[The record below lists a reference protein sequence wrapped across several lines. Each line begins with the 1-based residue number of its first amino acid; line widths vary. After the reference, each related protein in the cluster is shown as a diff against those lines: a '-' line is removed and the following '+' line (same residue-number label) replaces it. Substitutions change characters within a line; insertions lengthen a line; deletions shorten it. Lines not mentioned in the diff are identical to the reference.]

1 MTMIQRSKRR
11 TGFCGKPLDSLA
23 YMSVFILLLT
33 ISSNLPPVS
42 SFTII
47 TTHSSLTARR
57 HGQES
62 LTQRD
67 IFFRTRKQPADGGSD
82 EDGMEDEDEEEEI
95 DPYRQIASSEFL
107 DSNEEVA
114 AKLALPKDTKFT
126 PATGIDWGGALGRLR
141 ERVEDVESG
150 KSQDPSQALFRLM
163 SSQSP
168 NQAIGSFIS
177 TASPKVVQ
185 AMSGAVGSLL
195 GGLASPT
202 SGIEVVVKST
212 GDKVASLCF
221 QLQMTGY
228 LFRNAEY
235 AMALKDL
242 MKLQGSPTLQE
253 YKEAFDKL
261 DSDRSGYIE
270 ASEIKDLMDDAYD
283 GKAPSFEIDA
293 FLDFFDE
300 DKDGKV
306 SWDEFQ
312 KGLIGVAQ
320 TLREDPQKSLLN
332 SLSLPAGLEED
343 DDEDSESSDYETR
356 LTGTIEIEMED
367 GIIVEMNAQ
376 EYMETLKNEAKALKE
391 ALRRETGGSKLGDQS
406 VVSSMEPSLD
416 QDGGGIA
423 AYIASRKG
431 DIKSLTEGI
440 SPEIVKTM
448 QMLVDFV
455 LEGGGTSAPPKGA
468 KEVKKEEIEM
478 TIPGAALQQLALWQL
493 VLGYRLREAEAKGE
507 YLKLLE

>member
-1 MTMIQRSKRR
+1 MIQRSKGRP
-11 TGFCGKPLDSLA
+11 GLCGQPLNSLA
-23 YMSVFILLLT
+23 YIFVLLLFRT
-33 ISSNLPPVS
+33 ISSNLSPVS
-42 SFTII
+42 SFTIV
-47 TTHSSLTARR
+47 TTHSSLAARR
-57 HGQES
+57 HGQRS
-62 LTQRD
+62 LIQRD

-82 EDGMEDEDEEEEI
+82 EDGMEDDDEEEEEF

-107 DSNEEVA
+107 DTNEEVA

-261 DSDRSGYIE
+261 DLDRSGYIE

-332 SLSLPAGLEED
+332 SLSLPAGL
-343 DDEDSESSDYETR
+343 DDEDDEEPENSDYETR
-356 LTGTIEIEMED
+356 LSGTIEIEMED

-391 ALRRETGGSKLGDQS
+391 ALRRETGGSRLGDQS
-406 VVSSMEPSLD
+406 VVGSLEPSLD

-455 LEGGGTSAPPKGA
+455 LEGGGTTAPPKGA
-468 KEVKKEEIEM
+468 KDVKKEEIEM

>member
-1 MTMIQRSKRR
+1 MTNRTKRKVEYS
-11 TGFCGKPLDSLA
+11 GQPVNLLA
-23 YMSVFILLLT
+23 YMSAFFLLLL
-33 ISSNLPPVS
+33 ISINLPLASPFSV
-42 SFTII
+42 
-47 TTHSSLTARR
+47 TTHSSLATRR
-57 HGQES
+57 HGHGS
-62 LTQRD
+62 LTQMN
-67 IFFRTRKQPADGGSD
+67 IFFRAKKQPADGGSD
-82 EDGMEDEDEEEEI
+82 GRDDEDDDDEEEV
-95 DPYRQIASSEFL
+95 DPYRQLASSEFL

-114 AKLALPKDTKFT
+114 DKLALPKDTKFT

-195 GGLASPT
+195 GGLASPS
-202 SGIEVVVKST
+202 SGIETVVKST

-242 MKLQGSPTLQE
+242 MKLRGSPTLQE

-261 DSDRSGYIE
+261 DADRSGYIE

-283 GKAPSFEIDA
+283 GKTPSFEIDA

-312 KGLIGVAQ
+312 KGLMGVAQ
-320 TLREDPQKSLLN
+320 TLREDTQR
-332 SLSLPAGLEED
+332 SLSLPAGLDDDED
-343 DDEDSESSDYETR
+343 DDEDTENGAYETK
-356 LTGTIEIEMED
+356 LSGTIEIEMED
-367 GIIVEMNAQ
+367 GVIVEMNAQ
-376 EYMETLKNEAKALKE
+376 EYMGALKKEAKALKE
-391 ALRRETGGSKLGDQS
+391 ALRREVGGSKMTGRS
-406 VVSSMEPSLD
+406 VGGSTEPSLD

-440 SPEIVKTM
+440 SPEIVTTM
-448 QMLVDFV
+448 QMLVNFV
-455 LEGGGTSAPPKGA
+455 LEGGVTNAPPKGT
-468 KEVKKEEIEM
+468 KEVKKEEVEM
-478 TIPGAALQQLALWQL
+478 VIPGAALQQLALWQL